1 MNYLEQNQALS
12 VTALNEYIDA
22 LMQADPILEHVHVR
36 GEISNFKRHASGHLY
51 FSLKDDGG
59 VLRCVMFRS
68 SANKLAFVPADGSR
82 VIVRGNVGVY
92 SPTGQYQIY
101 VQGMEQD
108 GIGDLYRAF
117 ELLKKKLDA
126 EGLFAQERKRIL
138 PKYPKTIGVVTSP
151 TGAAIQDMLNILS
164 RRYPLA
170 QIILYPSL
178 VQGADA
184 PATLCKGIRYF
195 NQMKPDLII
204 IGRGGGSIEDLWC
217 FNDEQLARE
226 IAASSVPVISAVG
239 HEIDYTICDFV
250 ADLRAPTPS
259 AAAELAVPN
268 MQELIDALRSSAKR
282 AKGIITDRIRIA
294 KLKLERLT
302 SATPLKYPERLL
314 QPYILMLSQLED
326 MLAQSGKGIC
336 ESRRHALAII
346 AEKLTALNPVAVLAR
361 GYSVATVSSGQVIS
375 SVKQLL
381 PGETF
386 SLQLQDGRVTA
397 QTITVNEDVSYE
409 STNI

>member
-1 MNYLEQNQALS
+1 MNHLEQNQALS

-68 SANKLAFVPADGSR
+68 SANRVTFDPREGDR

-92 SPTGQYQIY
+92 SATGQYQLY
-101 VQGMEQD
+101 VQGMEPD

-126 EGLFAQERKRIL
+126 EGLFAQDRKKLL
-138 PKYPKTIGVVTSP
+138 PRFPKTIGVVTSP

-170 QIILYPSL
+170 EVILYPSL

-184 PATLCKGIRYF
+184 PRTLCAGIRYF
-195 NQMKPDLII
+195 NARKPDVII

-217 FNDEQLARE
+217 FNDENLARE
-226 IAASSVPVISAVG
+226 IAASNVPVISAVG

-268 MQELIDALRSSAKR
+268 MQDLLAALKKMGDR
-282 AKGIITDRIRIA
+282 AKGIVQDQIRIA
-294 KLKLERLT
+294 RLKLDRLS
-302 SATPLKYPERLL
+302 SATPFKYSERILYPFTLALSQAEERLSMAAKRVYEDRA
-314 QPYILMLSQLED
+314 QELSV
-326 MLAQSGKGIC
+326 
-336 ESRRHALAII
+336 I
-346 AEKLTALNPVAVLAR
+346 AEKLTALNPMAVLSR
-361 GYSVATVSSGQVIS
+361 GYLVAISENGRTLSSCKDFYPDSHFTI
-375 SVKQLL
+375 QL
-381 PGETF
+381 
-386 SLQLQDGRVTA
+386 SDGRVTA
-397 QTITVNEDVSYE
+397 KTITVEE
-409 STNI
+409 EM